1 MKPLVPILFAAGA
14 LASLAGC
21 GDRKDPS
28 AAEANHVTAEGKAE
42 EGKISLKGPGVD
54 LTFVVPKG
62 LRGAPKADRN
72 NKIFYPESTI
82 GGAALVGSQ
91 SEGKKQG
98 DSEAEFRFST
108 PDPLDK
114 VVAWY
119 RDPAR
124 RPDLGVTTARKEG
137 DEIVLSGTQGGQR
150 GERDT
155 FKVRLSKR
163 SDGGTDGRLVV
174 HHND

>member
-1 MKPLVPILFAAGA
+1 MKPALTTLLAACA
-14 LASLAGC
+14 LAAC
-21 GDRKDPS
+21 KDS
-28 AAEANHVTAEGKAE
+28 APGAQGNAQASAEGKAE

-54 LTFVVPKG
+54 LTFEVPKG

-72 NKIFYPESTI
+72 NKIFYPEASI
-82 GGAALVGSQ
+82 GGAALVGMQ
-91 SEGKKQG
+91 GEGKKQG

-114 VVAWY
+114 VTAWY

-124 RPDLGVTTARKEG
+124 RPDLRVTAARKEG
-137 DEIVLSGTQGGQR
+137 EDVVISGTQGGAT
-150 GERDT
+150 DT
-155 FKVRLSKR
+155 FKLRLSKR
-163 SDGGTDGRLVV
+163 TGGGTDGRLTI